1 MNNIIYINNLNY
13 DFGEKKVLD
22 NFSLSIEEGTWTT
35 IAGPNGSG
43 KTILSKFLS
52 GQIQNKNVLFYKI
65 TNRKKDIAI
74 LSENPKTNFIMDT
87 LRDEIIL
94 SFGNSNLSTNKIEE
108 KIEDITDLLQIED
121 LLDKNPKTLSGG
133 ELQRAALASIMIYDP
148 KILILDDAFSM
159 LNSFEKNSILKVLK
173 RFKKDK
179 DMTIINLTDDLE
191 ESFGSNRLII
201 INQGKIILDG
211 KPKEVMENDVL
222 INRLGVEIPFMVDL
236 SSKLKLYGLV
246 DDIYFDQDKLVEDI
260 WK

>member
-13 DFGEKKVLD
+13 DFDGKKILD
-22 NFSLSIEEGTWTT
+22 NFSLSIEEGSWTT

-52 GQIQNKNVLFYKI
+52 GQIKNKNVLFYKI
-65 TNRKKDIAI
+65 TNRKKDIAT

-94 SFGNSNLSTNKIEE
+94 SFGNSNLSINKIEE

-121 LLDKNPKTLSGG
+121 LLDKNPKTFSGG

-246 DDIYFDQDKLVEDI
+246 DEIYFDQDKLVEDI